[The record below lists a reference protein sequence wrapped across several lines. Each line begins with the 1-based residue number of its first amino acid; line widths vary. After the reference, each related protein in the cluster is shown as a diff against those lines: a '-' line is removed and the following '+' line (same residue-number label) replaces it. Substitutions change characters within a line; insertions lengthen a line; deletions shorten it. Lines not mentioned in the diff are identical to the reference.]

1 MRTYNTEN
9 YIVWI
14 SGADRIASFRIVD
27 GYEKMTFQCHD
38 FFMNYLYGL
47 QKSGYRFQ

>member
-1 MRTYNTEN
+1 MRMDDAKN

-27 GYEKMTFQCHD
+27 GYEKMTFQCRD
-38 FFMNYLYGL
+38 YFLNYLYGL